1 MAKLEFAFKRG
12 DILSGEIFAEQ
23 IPETWKALK
32 SFLPATL
39 TILNARWSGR
49 EVHAQCLVPDRPPRE
64 NQTIYA
70 GLGDIIY
77 AREWPEV
84 RDCTGFEAIAMFY
97 VAETVRDWRGT
108 FAVNHIGRLDPSQ
121 WELVQEIGN
130 RIYRHVV
137 EDCTIR
143 VLED

>member
-1 MAKLEFAFKRG
+1 MGKLEFAFKRG

-64 NQTIYA
+64 NQTITFSEFRIRR
-70 GLGDIIY
+70 LGVMTHY
-77 AREWPEV
+77 
-84 RDCTGFEAIAMFY
+84 
-97 VAETVRDWRGT
+97 WR
-108 FAVNHIGRLDPSQ
+108 S
-121 WELVQEIGN
+121 IGN
-130 RIYRHVV
+130 ASVYGDMLLNGVKSF
-137 EDCTIR
+137 
-143 VLED
+143 L